1 MTEVY
6 VNGVLDTS
14 ATAYAGLVDKS
25 ITVTSIATALI
36 LGIITYA
43 IMNKID
49 RSKFADGT
57 EAEETSGDSLPAAAV
72 SATVPL
78 GAEEQAEKAG
88 YECNDEKPACDA
100 CAAEEEPATAD
111 QTQESPAED

>member
-1 MTEVY
+1 MY
-6 VNGVLDTS
+6 VNGVLDTSAS

-57 EAEETSGDSLPAAAV
+57 ETEETSGDSLPAAAV

-88 YECNDEKPACDA
+88 YECGDEEPACDA
-100 CAAEEEPATAD
+100 CAAEEEPSAAD